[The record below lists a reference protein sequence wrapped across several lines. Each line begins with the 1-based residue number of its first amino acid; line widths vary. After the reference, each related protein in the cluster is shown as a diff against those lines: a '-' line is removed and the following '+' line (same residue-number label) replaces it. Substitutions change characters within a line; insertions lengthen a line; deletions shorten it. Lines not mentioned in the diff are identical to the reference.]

1 MTVYAVPC
9 GVSVLSGLLAKKD
22 HGPRDAKPGR
32 LLRTA
37 ADLGRGVLNLPDD
50 KVVGWWAVQS
60 ADAAAAARLTAWQPR
75 VLSAETNT
83 LAASSGL
90 NRLRDLLERGD
101 RIVLLGSDTDS
112 GIAAALYVA
121 QHIAGISLSGVA
133 YLTTPELLDGEKMH
147 AALSPG
153 TLTVVRLSGLNPK
166 QASTGFINAVASTGL
181 VLRAAFDV
189 GEALEVHLT
198 GGFKA
203 TLLHTLAMTEVLYS
217 LAPDRVK
224 ACYMFDDADADAA
237 IVPIGMRR
245 FDQITCEKMRYEL
258 TTVRDRKP
266 PQGARTFEGL
276 AWSEDAL
283 RAGSKDPLNSFG
295 YGYLAVLGEGLT
307 PGRPGPT
314 G

>member
-9 GVSVLSGLLAKKD
+9 GVSILSGLAKKND
-22 HGPRDAKPGR
+22 GPPDAKPGG
-32 LLRTA
+32 LVRTA
-37 ADLGRGVLNLPDD
+37 ADLGRDVLSLPDD
-50 KVVGWWAVQS
+50 EVVGWWAAHS

-75 VLSAETNT
+75 VLSAETST

-90 NRLRDLLERGD
+90 NPLRGLLERGD
-101 RIVLLGSDTDS
+101 RIVLLGSDTEG

-121 QHIAGISLSGVA
+121 QHIAGTSLPGVA
-133 YLTTPELLDGEKMH
+133 YLKTPEQLHGEGMH
-147 AALSPG
+147 AAVSPG
-153 TLTVVRLSGLNPK
+153 TLTVVRLSGLNPWH
-166 QASTGFINAVASTGL
+166 ASSGFINAVASTGL

-245 FDQITCEKMRYEL
+245 FDQETCKQMRYEL
-258 TTVRDRKP
+258 TTVRDGKP

-276 AWSEDAL
+276 AWNEDAL

-295 YGYLAVLGEGLT
+295 YGYLAVFGEGLT